1 EIQEAI
7 REEESMRFLACL
19 PDTDIDSIAAFL
31 RGSDS
36 GVDSD
41 DDDEDDSERNGG
53 GSGDLPFLL
62 MLGALALSRMMGRRN

>member
-1 EIQEAI
+1 
-7 REEESMRFLACL
+7 MRFLACL

-41 DDDEDDSERNGG
+41 DDDEDDEDDFKRSGG

-62 MLGALALSRMMGRRN
+62 LLGAFALSRMMGRRN